1 MIRVTYYGHSC
12 FTLEAENYIIALDPY
27 DDHVPGYA
35 PLKVK
40 ANAVLCSHEHGDH
53 AYRDAVEIIPGK
65 KDPFK
70 ITEIHSFH
78 DPEGGKLRGTNIIRI
93 FECGGI
99 KVAHFGDIG
108 VRPTD
113 EQVEMLKGL
122 DAALVPV
129 GGTYTLDAKEEKALM
144 DEIKPR
150 LIIPMHYRRGSY
162 GFGNIATI
170 KEFTDL
176 YDSAVYS
183 DDCSVDITNEG
194 PEGVLV
200 LKHIGQ
206 K

>member
-1 MIRVTYYGHSC
+1 
-12 FTLEAENYIIALDPY
+12 
-27 DDHVPGYA
+27 
-35 PLKVK
+35 
-40 ANAVLCSHEHGDH
+40 
-53 AYRDAVEIIPGK
+53 
-65 KDPFK
+65 
-70 ITEIHSFH
+70 
-78 DPEGGKLRGTNIIRI
+78 
-93 FECGGI
+93 
-99 KVAHFGDIG
+99 
-108 VRPTD
+108 
-113 EQVEMLKGL
+113 MLKGL

-150 LIIPMHYRRGSY
+150 LIIPMHYRRDHY